1 MCFAIAAVIS
11 EKPTS
16 HAEKASYY
24 GTIIGSVSSIV
35 IVSIMSFLL
44 LNKKYCVETLQQ
56 SSYISYEATPTP
68 RVSYDN
74 VVEQEETTLQHEKLR
89 TDVLGIPH
97 RGEEDHQEHPARRR
111 RMSNHSY
118 ISSF

>member
-1 MCFAIAAVIS
+1 MHYSPENQRSVLSGTLFIAIAAIVIIQLLIMCFTIAAVIS

-35 IVSIMSFLL
+35 IVSIMSFSL
-44 LNKKYCVETLQQ
+44 LNKKCCVETLQQ

-68 RVSYDN
+68 PVSYDN
-74 VVEQEETTLQHEKLR
+74 VVEQ
-89 TDVLGIPH
+89 
-97 RGEEDHQEHPARRR
+97 
-111 RMSNHSY
+111 
-118 ISSF
+118 